1 MEELSKNGLF
11 EVGAAYSTS
20 LAKGKRFLLRVR
32 DQVSRDLVVE
42 LEIEPSDFYLLLA
55 SHQDVPA
62 SGTIYNS
69 FQTFGKVRER
79 ELLKLD
85 VEPIE
90 DAYDKAARNEAI
102 HRALL
107 EHLSKHPL
115 EEGWSVCRDGERLI
129 GASINRFGYVFV
141 QIQRYLDVEPE
152 DERPMED
159 ATFGGY
165 K

>member
-1 MEELSKNGLF
+1 MEELSKNGRF
-11 EVGAAYSTS
+11 TVGAAYSTS

-32 DQVSRDLVVE
+32 DQVSGDLVVE

-55 SHQDVPA
+55 SHEVPA

-79 ELLKLD
+79 ELLRLD

-90 DAYDKAARNEAI
+90 AVYDKAARNEAI
-102 HRALL
+102 HRALR

-115 EEGWSVCRDGERLI
+115 KDGWSVCRDGERLI